1 MNDYNLVISGV
12 IGSVITLLLTA
23 IIDYLKE
30 RFRSKMEMKRMV
42 FHRQTDAAER
52 AMSWYQEGIDSLTM
66 LKMACDEVELDYN
79 SATWMKFVTSS
90 NKMNK
95 LYNSKDT
102 ELNPIYLYF
111 DFSMIEE
118 KNNSLKSMM
127 YINYALTEIGKFEQ
141 QILNL
146 KREGVSDDSNE
157 IVEIYKKAIFLLK
170 EMSKAIDDQINSMVE
185 SQFKL
190 RKYYKEYIK

>member
-1 MNDYNLVISGV
+1 MDILNLVIKSGF
-12 IGSVITLLLTA
+12 IGAVFALLLA
-23 IIDYLKE
+23 VLMDYLKE

-42 FHRQTDAAER
+42 FQRQTDAAER
-52 AMSWYQEGIDSLTM
+52 AMSWYQEGIDSLRM

-95 LYNSKDT
+95 LYDSAGA

-157 IVEIYKKAIFLLK
+157 IVEIYKSAIWLLK
-170 EMSKAIDDQINSMVE
+170 EMSKAIDNQINSMTE
-185 SQFKL
+185 CQSELK
-190 RKYYKEYIK
+190 KYYMEYK

>member
-42 FHRQTDAAER
+42 FQRQTDAAER
-52 AMSWYQEGIDSLTM
+52 AMSWYQEGIDSLRM

-95 LYNSKDT
+95 LYDSADA

-157 IVEIYKKAIFLLK
+157 IVEIYKSAIWLLK
-170 EMSKAIDDQINSMVE
+170 EISKAIDNQINSMTE
-185 SQFKL
+185 CQSELK
-190 RKYYKEYIK
+190 KYYMEYK

>member
-1 MNDYNLVISGV
+1 MDILNLVIKSGF
-12 IGSVITLLLTA
+12 IGAVFALLLA
-23 IIDYLKE
+23 VLMDYLKE

-42 FHRQTDAAER
+42 FQRQTDAAER
-52 AMSWYQEGIDSLTM
+52 AMSWYQEGIDSLRM

-95 LYNSKDT
+95 LYDSAGA

-127 YINYALTEIGKFEQ
+127 YINYVLTEIGKFEQ

-185 SQFKL
+185 SQFEL
-190 RKYYKEYIK
+190 RKYYMEYK

>member
-12 IGSVITLLLTA
+12 IGSVITLLITA
-23 IIDYLKE
+23 IIDFRKE
-30 RFRSKMEMKRMV
+30 KYRSKMEMKRMV
-42 FHRQTDAAER
+42 FQRQTDAAER
-52 AMSWYQEGIDSLTM
+52 AMAWYQEGIDSLRM

-95 LYNSKDT
+95 LYDSAGA

-185 SQFKL
+185 SQFEL
-190 RKYYKEYIK
+190 RKYYMEYK